1 MARDQGADEAREYEP
16 GQPGM
21 YELEFPAPQLS
32 SSDGRGPVL
41 VHALEGF
48 SDAGHAIRLA
58 AAHLKAALD
67 TELVASFAIDE
78 LLDYRSRRP
87 LMTFKTDHFT
97 HSDDPELSLY
107 ALRDSIGTPFLL
119 LAGLEPD
126 LKWERFITAVRLLAE
141 RLGVRQTIGLGTVP
155 MAVPHTRPI
164 TMTAHSNNRELIS
177 DFQPSISEIQVPG
190 SASNLLEYRMAQ
202 HGHEVVGFTVHVPH
216 YLTQTDYPA
225 AAQAL
230 LEQVAKTGSLQ
241 LPLAVLIAGRI
252 VGKAIGTTSLGH
264 DLPNVLRIL
273 DDLPEPTASA
283 AFGRTLRAVVD
294 WRGQMVTMLDRCYLT
309 EAIPVQ
315 IIWGTKDVVLPVRHA
330 HMAHAAMPGS
340 QLEIF
345 EGSGHFPF
353 HDDPAR
359 FIDIVERF
367 MDTTEPAEYDQAAL
381 RALLRRGGG
390 EATVTGSADTRVA
403 VLNAIGSN
411 ERSAT

>member
-202 HGHEVVGFTVHVPH
+202 HGHEVVVHVPH

-241 LPLAVLIAGRI
+241 LPLAVLAEAAAEVQAKIDEQVQASAEVAQVVAALERQYDAFI
-252 VGKAIGTTSLGH
+252 DAQENRSLLTRDE
-264 DLPNVLRIL
+264 DLPSGDELGA
-273 DDLPEPTASA
+273 E
-283 AFGRTLRAVVD
+283 
-294 WRGQMVTMLDRCYLT
+294 
-309 EAIPVQ
+309 
-315 IIWGTKDVVLPVRHA
+315 
-330 HMAHAAMPGS
+330 
-340 QLEIF
+340 F
-345 EGSGHFPF
+345 ERFLAQQAEKKSD
-353 HDDPAR
+353 DDP
-359 FIDIVERF
+359 
-367 MDTTEPAEYDQAAL
+367 T
-381 RALLRRGGG
+381 
-390 EATVTGSADTRVA
+390 
-403 VLNAIGSN
+403 
-411 ERSAT
+411 

>member
-241 LPLAVLIAGRI
+241 FERFLAQQAE
-252 VGKAIGTTSLGH
+252 KKS
-264 DLPNVLRIL
+264 D
-273 DDLPEPTASA
+273 
-283 AFGRTLRAVVD
+283 
-294 WRGQMVTMLDRCYLT
+294 
-309 EAIPVQ
+309 
-315 IIWGTKDVVLPVRHA
+315 
-330 HMAHAAMPGS
+330 
-340 QLEIF
+340 
-345 EGSGHFPF
+345 
-353 HDDPAR
+353 DDP
-359 FIDIVERF
+359 
-367 MDTTEPAEYDQAAL
+367 T
-381 RALLRRGGG
+381 
-390 EATVTGSADTRVA
+390 
-403 VLNAIGSN
+403 
-411 ERSAT
+411 